1 MPSFRVLLVMLMM
14 GAMAACAT
22 PQSLKP
28 GTTVDEARSAL
39 GRPTGTYPL
48 PSGGTRLQY
57 SNQPFDQSVWN
68 ADFDAQGRLIRTE
81 QAMTDA
87 AFAQVRPGKDTREDV
102 LRGFGVPAQTFDYR
116 LVNESAWMYRY
127 YTLRRIFRQRC
138 SSTSIPRA
146 RCCGPKAASTPG
158 RSEVLTANERK

>member
-127 YTLRRIFRQRC
+127 YTYGNFQAAMFVYFDPKGTVLRTESGLDPWALGGSDRQ
-138 SSTSIPRA
+138 
-146 RCCGPKAASTPG
+146 
-158 RSEVLTANERK
+158 